1 MVKRLLP
8 TAFLLLLL
16 LPGVAEAAVCVNKYV
31 QHSAQ
36 NRLTLT
42 LLTGQL
48 TFDEAKKLAS
58 AISAGQKTP
67 IEWQSAEGKVIA
79 RQFGELKVVRP
90 MPIACDDKPSGVV
103 IQAVFPTQNKPGDV
117 LRMKLDEGLIVHFS
131 AQKD

>member
-1 MVKRLLP
+1 MAKRLLP

-16 LPGVAEAAVCVNKYV
+16 LPSVAEAAVCVNKYV

-48 TFDEAKKLAS
+48 TFDEAKQLAA
-58 AISAGQKTP
+58 AIGTGQKP
-67 IEWQSAEGKVIA
+67 PLEWQSSDGRVIA

-103 IQAVFPTQNKPGDV
+103 VQAVFPTQNKPGEV
-117 LRMKLDEGLIVHFS
+117 LRIKLDEGLIVIFN

>member
-1 MVKRLLP
+1 MAKRLFP

-16 LPGVAEAAVCVNKYV
+16 LPAAADAAVCVNKYI

-36 NRLTLT
+36 SRLTLT

-48 TFDEAKKLAS
+48 TFDEAKQLAA
-58 AISAGQKTP
+58 AIGEGRKAP
-67 IEWQSAEGKVIA
+67 LEWQSEDGKLIA

-103 IQAVFPTQNKPGDV
+103 LQAVFPTQNKPGEI
-117 LRMKLDEGLIVHFS
+117 LRMKLDEGLIVNFN

>member
-1 MVKRLLP
+1 MAKRLFTP
-8 TAFLLLLL
+8 IIILLLL
-16 LPGVAEAAVCVNKYV
+16 LPAAADAAVCVNKYV
-31 QHSAQ
+31 QHSGQ

-48 TFDEAKKLAS
+48 TFDEAKQLAS
-58 AISAGQKTP
+58 AIGEGQKAP
-67 IEWQSAEGKVIA
+67 LEWQSSDGKVIA

-103 IQAVFPTQNKPGDV
+103 LQAIFPTQNKPGEV
-117 LRMKLDEGLIVHFS
+117 LRVKLDEGLIVNFN